1 VSIRAVL
8 AVWAVAARLSRRLR
22 RALTVALLA
31 VAYLTLVPPLA
42 LLRRLRRAPPSG
54 WHDRDDPT
62 VATLDRL
69 RARF

>member
-1 VSIRAVL
+1 MSIRAL
-8 AVWAVAARLSRRLR
+8 FAVAARLSRRLR

-31 VAYLTLVPPLA
+31 AAYVTLVPPLA
-42 LLRRLRRAPPSG
+42 LARRLRRPPPSG
-54 WHDRDDPT
+54 WRDRDDPA